1 MSYEQIRYEVAERI
15 ATITLNRPEKL
26 NAVTFQMIEEL
37 IAAFDAADRDDAVRA
52 VIITGSGRAFSAGTD
67 ISGTSARGFNPGG
80 QDFKPLQG
88 GNRDSGGELTIR
100 IFDSKKPV
108 IAAINGPC
116 IGIGVTML
124 LPTDIRIASDQ
135 ARFGLPFARR
145 GIVPESCSN
154 WFLPRIVGISRALS
168 WSVTGRI
175 FPASEALEAG
185 LIEEIVPAEQLM
197 PRARA
202 LAQEIAA
209 NTSAVSVA
217 MIRQMMWRMLSADHP
232 IEANRLESLALK
244 ALVPG
249 ADAREGVAAF
259 REKRAPQF
267 TLKPST
273 DMPPFYPW
281 WQQPLF
287 DDEE

>member
-1 MSYEQIRYEVAERI
+1 MSFEQIRYDLADRI
-15 ATITLNRPEKL
+15 ATITLNRPERL
-26 NAVTFQMIEEL
+26 NAVTFRMIDEL
-37 IAAFDAADRDDAVRA
+37 IAAFDRADRDDEVRA
-52 VIITGSGRAFSAGTD
+52 VIITGAGRAFSAGTD
-67 ISGTSARGFNPGG
+67 ISGKSERGFDPGG
-80 QDFKPLQG
+80 DNFKPLQG

-124 LPTDIRIASDQ
+124 LPVDIRIASSE

-154 WFLPRIVGISRALS
+154 WFLPRVVGISRALS
-168 WSVTGRI
+168 WAVTGRI
-175 FPASEALEAG
+175 FPASEALDAG
-185 LIEEIVPAEQLM
+185 LIEQILPPDELM
-197 PRARA
+197 PRARE

-217 MIRQMMWRMLSADHP
+217 MIRQMMWRLLSADHP

-249 ADAREGVAAF
+249 ADAKEGVTSF
-259 REKRAPQF
+259 REKRPPQF
-267 TLKPST
+267 KLKPSS
-273 DMPPFYPW
+273 DMPDFYPW
-281 WQQPLF
+281 WRDPPF
-287 DDEE
+287 ES